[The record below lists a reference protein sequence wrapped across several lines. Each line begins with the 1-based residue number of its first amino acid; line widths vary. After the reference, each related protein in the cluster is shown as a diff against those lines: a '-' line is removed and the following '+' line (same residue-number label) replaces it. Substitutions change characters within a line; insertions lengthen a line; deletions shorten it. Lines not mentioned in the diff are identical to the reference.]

1 MLREKMRDEAVR
13 YLFSRLSSQAL
24 RTRVFKQPTEENLK
38 HDYLWRLHAAMPER
52 GVIAA
57 RVFNTV
63 QDEPLPDYIK
73 NDTDIWQK
81 RFKHVN
87 DFENFLAENG
97 FYTVKVYLHISKD
110 IQKER
115 LLDRIE
121 NPDKNWEFSFS
132 DLTDREHW
140 HEHMEAFEDTFQHT
154 STDVSPWFVIPANH
168 GDYGRL
174 IISEILLDKLQELN
188 PQFPMPSDDEKVK
201 MKEAAKE
208 LREGKYD

>member
-73 NDTDIWQK
+73 NDPDIWQK

-174 IISEILLDKLQELN
+174 IISEILLDKLQEIN
-188 PQFPMPSDDEKVK
+188 PQFPMPSDDEKDK
-201 MKEAAKE
+201 MKEATKE